1 MKTIISRV
9 FSTVILALVL
19 SACSDNANQQNGSTE
34 AESAAA
40 NGFTPAATVPG
51 QPHKTD
57 TVIIKAMAFSPAT
70 ITVQK
75 GDTVCWINQDMVA
88 HDISQYPDRKW
99 HSALLQPG
107 DHYVQTFNDSSSYF
121 CSIHPTMLGKVLMK

>member
-1 MKTIISRV
+1 MKTI
-9 FSTVILALVL
+9 FSSAFSMVILALAL
-19 SACSDNANQQNGSTE
+19 SACSGDANQPSNTTE

-40 NGFTPAATVPG
+40 NGFTPAATVPAK
-51 QPHKTD
+51 PHKTD

-75 GDTVCWINQDMVA
+75 GDTIYWINQDMVA

-107 DHYVQTFNDSSSYF
+107 DHYVQTFDDSSSYF
-121 CSIHPTMLGKVLMK
+121 CSIHPTMLGKVLLQ